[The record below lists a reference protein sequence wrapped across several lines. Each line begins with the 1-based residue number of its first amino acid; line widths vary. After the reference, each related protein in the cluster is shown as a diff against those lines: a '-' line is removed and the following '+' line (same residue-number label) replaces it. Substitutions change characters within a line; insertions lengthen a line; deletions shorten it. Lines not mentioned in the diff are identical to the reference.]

1 MTLRELFEEEGQ
13 QIVSDLRASLDA
25 NKVNASGRLR
35 KSIRAEVTDDR
46 LLITAAGYALTA
58 EDGRGPTEKPGDGQ
72 LQKRIRKWLD
82 QKGIPIWEYRD
93 KNTGKLK
100 KYTRDGQAYVIA
112 RMIHKKGTK
121 LFRKR
126 GNSGVLS
133 NVLNEKLL
141 DRIAAKALREVELTF
156 LEGTA
161 LQNSKDGISSI

>member
-58 EDGRGPTEKPGDGQ
+58 EDGRGPTKKSGDGE
-72 LQKRIRKWLD
+72 LEKKILKWLD
-82 QKGIPIWEYRD
+82 QKGVPIWD
-93 KNTGKLK
+93 G
-100 KYTRDGQAYVIA
+100 YTRKGQAYVIA
-112 RMIHKKGTK
+112 RKIHKEGTK
-121 LFRKR
+121 LFRKG